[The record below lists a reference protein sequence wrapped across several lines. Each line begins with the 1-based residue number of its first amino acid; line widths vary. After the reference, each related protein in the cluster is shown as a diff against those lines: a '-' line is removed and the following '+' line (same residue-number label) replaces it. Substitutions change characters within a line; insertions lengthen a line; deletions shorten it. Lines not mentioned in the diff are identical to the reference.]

1 MRGPEETS
9 ALVVVAAPVDGERL
23 CAAADTLVLVAL
35 VLVTLVLKPVL
46 LAAGVVEGGIERADS
61 ELALKAEDDDTTAD
75 EDDVTLGLTPLGAAP
90 PTAISTTVE
99 FGPAAF

>member
-1 MRGPEETS
+1 M
-9 ALVVVAAPVDGERL
+9 AAPVDGERL
-23 CAAADTLVLVAL
+23 CAAADTLVLVTL
-35 VLVTLVLKPVL
+35 VLVTLVLEPVL

-61 ELALKAEDDDTTAD
+61 ELPLKAEDDEASAE
-75 EDDVTLGLTPLGAAP
+75 EDDVPLALRPLGAAS